1 MTRGALM
8 SAAVR
13 LRRLSPILSVRGT
26 PRGEMRGRVE
36 YRVSAEETAR

>member
-13 LRRLSPILSVRGT
+13 LRKLSPILTVWET
-26 PRGEMRGRVE
+26 PRGKMRGRVE
-36 YRVSAEETAR
+36 YGVSAEEAAR